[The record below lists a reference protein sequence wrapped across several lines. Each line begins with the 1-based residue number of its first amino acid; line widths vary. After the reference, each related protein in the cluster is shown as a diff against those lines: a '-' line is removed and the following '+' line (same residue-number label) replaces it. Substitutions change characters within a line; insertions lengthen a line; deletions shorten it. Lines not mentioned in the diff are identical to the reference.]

1 MQRSLKFSSIREAPS
16 SLSFSS
22 SLPDSVMLVI
32 MIIPDSVALFHR
44 QLFRVLCVKV
54 EKSFAA
60 GELRIMMSLTVRVMM
75 VMMTLL
81 IFIN

>member
-1 MQRSLKFSSIREAPS
+1 MHRSLKFSSIREAS
-16 SLSFSS
+16 SSISFSS
-22 SLPDSVMLVI
+22 SLPDSVILVI

-60 GELRIMMSLTVRVMM
+60 RELRIMMSLTVMVM
-75 VMMTLL
+75 MMTLL
-81 IFIN
+81 IFIK

>member
-1 MQRSLKFSSIREAPS
+1 MQRSLKFSSIREASS

-60 GELRIMMSLTVRVMM
+60 RELRIMMSLTVMVM
-75 VMMTLL
+75 MMTLL
-81 IFIN
+81 IFIK